1 MLRSKSSY
9 RLFIVFASNKSVGQV
24 GAKWES
30 SVKRLYFP
38 QIKDL
43 QARVELLS
51 GDRDE
56 RQEAISLLVK
66 NLLTE
71 K

>member
-1 MLRSKSSY
+1 MAVS
-9 RLFIVFASNKSVGQV
+9 
-24 GAKWES
+24 
-30 SVKRLYFP
+30 

-51 GDRDE
+51 GDRNE
-56 RQEAISLLVK
+56 RQEAMSLLVK
-66 NLLTE
+66 NLLNE

>member
-1 MLRSKSSY
+1 L
-9 RLFIVFASNKSVGQV
+9 
-24 GAKWES
+24 
-30 SVKRLYFP
+30 

-51 GDRDE
+51 GDHDE
-56 RQEAISLLVK
+56 RQEAISLLIK

-71 K
+71 KYVHQHQYGAIDGRLKRILLS

>member
-1 MLRSKSSY
+1 
-9 RLFIVFASNKSVGQV
+9 VFASNKSVGQV

-30 SVKRLYFP
+30 SVKLFYFP